1 MELIETHFDKINPKY
16 HPVLYGNPNAL
27 TFVQEKN
34 IVLNSVAWEH
44 LVINKCPAAMDLIEQ
59 HIDEL
64 TVEKKTI
71 DNIKEEDIIKEENIR
86 SIISQLNLNKCAFP
100 LLEKY
105 RHLVR
110 HELITN
116 PNIFYKIQK

>member
-44 LVINKCPAAMDLIEQ
+44 LVDNKCPAAMDLIEQ

-64 TVEKKTI
+64 TDEMTH
-71 DNIKEEDIIKEENIR
+71 IIND
-86 SIISQLNLNKCAFP
+86 LNGNKYAFP
-100 LLEKY
+100 LLEKH
-105 RHLVR
+105 RHL
-110 HELITN
+110 IKSTIIKN